1 MLVEVVEV
9 VEVVEIDLFDN
20 GKLTDST
27 SIISSFSSVS
37 SNKILRSSSKQHSS
51 ILPIL
56 SSISI
61 INNSDSDSINI
72 APSSIDSVIFQSRVN
87 SPTSFTEASI
97 SPDTTDWGYIIINI
111 IVTKKNKRNNAK
123 YFLKKKINLLF
134 LKYLIIFLTSS
145 SFNFDKCDLTCI
157 FKYSAAS
164 SISFDFFFNFFANSN
179 TFTFI
184 NFVNRYLQDIIL
196 IFQVLKR
203 LVTNTK

>member
-37 SNKILRSSSKQHSS
+37 SSKILRSSSKQHSS

-72 APSSIDSVIFQSRVN
+72 APSSIDSFIFQSRVN

-97 SPDTTDWGYIIINI
+97 SPDTTDWGYIIKNI

-145 SFNFDKCDLTCI
+145 SLNFDKCDLTCI